1 LIRLAKKCNRA
12 RHFAY
17 HDELTELPNRRLLLD
32 RLKQAMAQSVRQHKQ
47 VALLFVDLDRFKSI
61 NDRFGHFAG
70 DQLLQQ
76 VAGRLTACIRNGDTV
91 CRYGGDEFVVMLT
104 GIDAQESAEV
114 LADKIR
120 VRLSPSYLLDGHVIE
135 MTASIGVAVYQADG
149 QTCNDFIKQADIA
162 MYLAKVAK
170 RPAQQLNSNGYT
182 EFAFR

>member
-1 LIRLAKKCNRA
+1 LSFQRPSDLLELKRALVASQHQLKLVQQQLETLKQSNAGLRQKVIRLAKKCNRA

-17 HDELTELPNRRLLLD
+17 HDELTGLPTRRLLLD
-32 RLKQAMAQSVRQHKQ
+32 RLKQAMVQSVRQHKQ

-76 VAGRLTACIRNGDTV
+76 VAGRLTACIRFGDTV

-104 GIDAQESAEV
+104 GVDAQESAAV

-120 VRLSPSYLLDGHVIE
+120 VRLSPSFVLDGHVI
-135 MTASIGVAVYQADG
+135 
-149 QTCNDFIKQADIA
+149 
-162 MYLAKVAK
+162 
-170 RPAQQLNSNGYT
+170 
-182 EFAFR
+182 